1 MEKPLKRVLISDSA
15 KDVVKHLRNKHGDL
29 LFHISGGCCDG
40 TQPQCYEVGDFR
52 LGSIDVKIGEVAKC
66 GVYMSQDQFE
76 YFKYAQLTIDIAP
89 GKGGGFSLEVP
100 LGLRF
105 TLRSR
110 TLAIEELANL
120 ADTKQTIET

>member
-1 MEKPLKRVLISDSA
+1 MEKAFKRVLISDSA
-15 KDVVKHLRNKHGDL
+15 KDVVKHLRNKHGEL

-40 TQPQCYEVGDFR
+40 TQPQCYETSDFK
-52 LGSIDVKIGEVAKC
+52 LGSVDIKIGEVAKC

-89 GKGGGFSLEVP
+89 GRGGGFSLEVP

-105 TLRSR
+105 TLKSS
-110 TLAIEELANL
+110 TLPEEALAYIE
-120 ADTKQTIET
+120 DTKQTIET